1 MLFRLTRSISDQQ
14 SPQLNPKRRMSEDY
28 IFNSEALLPSTKE
41 TQIVLKVPWPTIFN
55 PISLVT
61 RTKLEL

>member
-1 MLFRLTRSISDQQ
+1 
-14 SPQLNPKRRMSEDY
+14 MSEDY
-28 IFNSEALLPSTKE
+28 IFNSEALLSSTKE